1 MKKLLKIAGYV
12 LTALGGAGAAVAAL
26 ALTGQLHTTKLEQ
39 LQAIIE
45 ERYIGEV
52 DVTAMEDSAAAAMVA
67 AIGDRWSGYIAAAD
81 YQDYL
86 DRMNNSYVGVGM
98 TIQALEEGGFE
109 VVRVEPT
116 GPAAEAGVEAG
127 DVIVG
132 VNGMDA
138 TTHTASELS
147 AIVKGKAG
155 TTVDITFRRG
165 GEERTLTIQ
174 RREIQTMVAEGRMLE
189 GNVGLVS
196 IYNFD
201 SRCHDETIAAIEEL
215 LDQGAEKLIFDVRNN
230 PGGYQK
236 ELVKILDY
244 LLPEGPLFRSEYYTG
259 QVLVDESDADCLE
272 IPMAVLINGDSYSA
286 AEFFAAALEEYEA
299 AVTVGQP
306 TTGKGYFQTAIE
318 LNDGSAVRLSVG
330 RYTTPNGVSLADE
343 GGLVPNIQVEV
354 DDAAYVAIAAGILD
368 PEEDPQI
375 LAALDALDQMP

>member
-272 IPMAVLINGDSYSA
+272 ITMAVLINGDSYSA